1 MIPLYIVRRY
11 KTMKILI
18 TAFEPFGGEKVN
30 PALEAMKLL
39 PDKIGEA
46 QILKLELPTVF
57 KKSIEKVWQH
67 IDEYEPDIVISL
79 GQAGGRACISIERVA
94 INIDDTTMADN
105 EGNMPVDQPIFK
117 DGENAYFSNLPIKN
131 MVEDI
136 KKAGI
141 PANISNTAGT
151 YVCNHVMYGILYKIH
166 KERLNIKAGFIHV
179 PFIPEQVVNKPEKP
193 SMSLE
198 NIVKAVEIAC
208 KVLVSK

>member
-1 MIPLYIVRRY
+1 
-11 KTMKILI
+11 MKILI

-179 PFIPEQVVNKPEKP
+179 PFIPEQVVNKPERA

>member
-1 MIPLYIVRRY
+1 
-11 KTMKILI
+11 MKILI

-166 KERLNIKAGFIHV
+166 KEKLDIKTGFIHV

-208 KVLVSK
+208 KALVSK

>member
-1 MIPLYIVRRY
+1 
-11 KTMKILI
+11 MKILI

-117 DGENAYFSNLPIKN
+117 DGENAYFSNLPIKK

-141 PANISNTAGT
+141 PAKVSNTAGT

-179 PFIPEQVVNKPEKP
+179 PFIPEQVVNKPERA

>member
-1 MIPLYIVRRY
+1 
-11 KTMKILI
+11 MKILI

-179 PFIPEQVVNKPEKP
+179 PFMPEQVVDKPENP

-208 KVLVSK
+208 KILVPK